1 MSIIKR
7 KSCCVVLIKRGENVQ
22 SNGVAVGEVVK
33 PVAVGD
39 KRKIEDVTP
48 VETEKETEKE
58 SPVS

>member
-1 MSIIKR
+1 
-7 KSCCVVLIKRGENVQ
+7 VQ

-33 PVAVGD
+33 PVAVGE

-48 VETEKETEKE
+48 VENGHAESEKE